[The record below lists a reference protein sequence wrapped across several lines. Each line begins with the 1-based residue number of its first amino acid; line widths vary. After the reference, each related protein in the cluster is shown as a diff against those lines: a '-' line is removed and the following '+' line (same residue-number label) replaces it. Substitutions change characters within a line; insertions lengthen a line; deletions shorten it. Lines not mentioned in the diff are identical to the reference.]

1 MKTLLELQQIV
12 PSNSCLSCDVCCRF
26 PDRDSFLAPIFTHS
40 EVQHAIGN
48 AADRSLFQP
57 SGDGR
62 SSRAKLQ
69 SHGEIY
75 ICPFFDPN
83 SNGCQIYT
91 HRPLD
96 CRIYPFALMYN
107 EDETEVV
114 LGVDTICPFAETHFE
129 TESFQR
135 YINHIVV
142 YVESDM
148 TTKII
153 VENRALIGPHQ
164 ETVIVVAVLRKLSQA
179 LIEHNHRE

>member
-1 MKTLLELQQIV
+1 
-12 PSNSCLSCDVCCRF
+12 
-26 PDRDSFLAPIFTHS
+26 
-40 EVQHAIGN
+40 
-48 AADRSLFQP
+48 
-57 SGDGR
+57 
-62 SSRAKLQ
+62 
-69 SHGEIY
+69 
-75 ICPFFDPN
+75 
-83 SNGCQIYT
+83 
-91 HRPLD
+91 
-96 CRIYPFALMYN
+96 MYN

-148 TTKII
+148 ATKII

-179 LIEHNHRE
+179 LIQQNHRE